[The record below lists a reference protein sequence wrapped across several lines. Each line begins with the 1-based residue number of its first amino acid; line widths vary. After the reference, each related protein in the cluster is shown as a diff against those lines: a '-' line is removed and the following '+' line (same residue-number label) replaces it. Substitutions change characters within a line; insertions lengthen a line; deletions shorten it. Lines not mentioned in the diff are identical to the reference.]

1 MRKKNQLT
9 PFGKAVKK
17 KAISKSL
24 TLTEVA
30 EAVGTSSGYLY
41 LIMYGKRKGLKYRR
55 AIGDVLDIDVER
67 YTA

>member
-30 EAVGTSSGYLY
+30 EAAGTSPKYLY
-41 LIMYGKRKGLKYRR
+41 LIMYGKRKGLKYRQ
-55 AIGDVLDIDVER
+55 AIGNVLDIDVEK